1 MCSLQ
6 RLEEN
11 KESLE
16 EKLKERMNDTASEKV
31 RNEIKE
37 SISILDEQDAHPRRP
52 RSKYAGEMIQM
63 DASSFHW
70 IEGEVWHLHVAI
82 DDADGKVVGSLF

>member
-6 RLEEN
+6 SQRRKTKKAL
-11 KESLE
+11 KK
-16 EKLKERMNDTASEKV
+16 KLKERMNDTASEKV

-37 SISILDEQDAHPRRP
+37 SINILDEQDAHPRRP

-63 DASSFHW
+63 DASSHS
-70 IEGEVWHLHVAI
+70 IGLKERCGICMLRLMMQTVRL
-82 DDADGKVVGSLF
+82 

>member
-1 MCSLQ
+1 
-6 RLEEN
+6 
-11 KESLE
+11 
-16 EKLKERMNDTASEKV
+16 MNDTDSEKV

-37 SISILDEQDAHPRRP
+37 SIIILDEQDADPIRN

-70 IEGEVWHLHVAI
+70 IGGEVWHLHVAI
-82 DDADGKVVGSLF
+82 DRRSVASSCCD